1 MIRRLFHLGMFGPNV
16 EDGVTW
22 EIEHHLEERIEELLS
37 EGMTRAVAEAEARLT
52 FGDME
57 RVRSE
62 LIHLD
67 RTRDRK
73 VRVGH
78 MIEAIWQDA
87 RFAVR
92 GMRRNIGFTAAVVL
106 TLGLGI
112 GANSAMFSVVDAL
125 LLRPLPYARPNELM
139 ENLIR
144 SSPDDHEMPYLQWDF
159 AREWQQKA
167 TFASSIL
174 LHQRTNALYIGGTEA
189 VTLGVEG
196 VSPEFVRTIGIAP
209 AVGRSI
215 TADDAKPGAPD
226 VVIISDAFWK
236 TQLASDPNVIGRTLV
251 LGGKSVPFTVIGV
264 MPKGFKFPEYSETA
278 FWVPLHTD
286 GTLFGRKQ
294 QMVYGLARISEER
307 LASAAAQARVLSGSL
322 FKATDASSKDFIGF
336 KSMQSARASN
346 RDIRQAMWMLSG
358 AVALILLVACF
369 NMINLLLVRSAA
381 RTRELSV
388 RMAIGA
394 SRIRVIRQLMT
405 EALVMALLSGVVAVL
420 LALVA
425 LQAMGTIMPESI
437 TFFSPYR
444 IGMEMRGLAFT
455 FAVACLSG
463 LAFGMIPAFMAVRRN
478 SPATDAGLTNY
489 GGRGRAGTRLRR
501 VLVVLETAMSVT
513 LMIGAF
519 LLIHSFVR
527 LMRVDPGFDTR
538 NIAMMKM
545 TVSSSR
551 HGDAAER
558 ATYLDRLKTRIEA
571 IPGVT
576 GTTISSGLPPGVNLS
591 FGVELAPE
599 GAPAPLANQPP
610 IIPNAEV
617 QPDFFDVMGV
627 NVIAGRAFDR
637 NDAGTS
643 NVILDEDMA
652 RYMWPDG
659 SALGKRFRMQKNDSA
674 MTVVGVVKDL
684 KLMGPAA
691 KEGDFSM
698 LYPLTRD
705 AGGFLSMA
713 VKTKGD
719 MKALLP
725 EIRRAVR
732 EIDPGQPIESLA
744 SGTDEY
750 LESVGMPR
758 FLLAV
763 MTALGG
769 TALVLAALGLYGV
782 LAFGVAQ
789 RSHEMAVRIAL
800 GARPFHVGFLVI
812 EEGLLLAAA
821 GIAIGVAGA
830 LVLSKLI
837 ATALYDVRP
846 AEPGSYLLV
855 ALTMLVV
862 ALIACWVP
870 ARRATRIAPSMA
882 MRVQ

>member
-1 MIRRLFHLGMFGPNV
+1 MKRRLFHLGMFGPRV
-16 EDGVTW
+16 EEGVSW
-22 EIEHHLEERIEELLS
+22 EIEHHLEERIDELVS
-37 EGMTRAVAEAEARLT
+37 QGMTRAEAEQEARKT

-67 RTRDRK
+67 RARDRK

-78 MIEAIWQDA
+78 TMEAVWQVV
-87 RFAVR
+87 RFAGR
-92 GMRRNIGFTAAVVL
+92 AMRRNVGFTLAVVL

-125 LLRPLPYARPNELM
+125 LLRPLPYAHPNELM
-139 ENLIR
+139 ENVVK
-144 SSPDDHEMPYLQWDF
+144 SSPDEDGMPYLQWDF
-159 AREWQQKA
+159 AREWQEKA
-167 TFASSIL
+167 TFASSVL
-174 LHQRTNALYIGGTEA
+174 LHQRSNALYIGGTEA

-209 AVGRSI
+209 AMGRGI
-215 TADDAKPGAPD
+215 TADDARPGAPD
-226 VVIISDAFWK
+226 VVIISHGFWK
-236 TQLASDPNVIGRTLV
+236 TQLASDPNVIGRTIA
-251 LGGKSVPFTVIGV
+251 LGGKSTPFTVIGV

-278 FWVPLHTD
+278 FWMPLHSD

-294 QMVYGLARISEER
+294 QMVYGLARIAEDR
-307 LASAAAQARVLSGSL
+307 LASAEAQARTMSSSL
-322 FKATDASSKDFIGF
+322 FKAKDPASRQFIGF
-336 KSMQSARASN
+336 KSVQSSRASN

-358 AVALILLVACF
+358 AVVLILLVAGF

-381 RTRELSV
+381 RTRELAV

-405 EALVMALLSGVVAVL
+405 EAFVMALLSGVVAVL
-420 LALVA
+420 LALLA
-425 LQAMGTIMPESI
+425 LQAMDTIMPESI

-444 IGMEMRGLAFT
+444 IGMGVRGLFFT
-455 FAVACLSG
+455 FIVACLSG

-501 VLVVLETAMSVT
+501 ALVVLETAMSVT

-538 NIAMMKM
+538 DLAILKL
-545 TVSSSR
+545 TISSSR

-558 ATYLDRLKTRIEA
+558 AMYLERLKARIGA

-576 GTTISSGLPPGVNLS
+576 GSTIAAGLPPSVNLS

-599 GAPAPLANQPP
+599 GAPAPLANQPM
-610 IIPNAEV
+610 IVPNAEV
-617 QPDFFDVMGV
+617 QPEFFDIMGV
-627 NVIAGRAFDR
+627 RVIAGRAFDR

-652 RYMWPDG
+652 RYLWPDG
-659 SALGKRFRMQKNDSA
+659 SALGKRFHLQQRDSA
-674 MTVVGVVKDL
+674 LTVVGVVRNL
-684 KLMGPAA
+684 KMMGPAG

-698 LYPLTRD
+698 LYPLSRE

-719 MKALLP
+719 VKALLP

-732 EIDPGQPIESLA
+732 EVDSGQPIESIV
-744 SGTDEY
+744 SGTDAY
-750 LESVGMPR
+750 LESVDMPR

-769 TALVLAALGLYGV
+769 TALILAALGLYGV

-789 RSHEMAVRIAL
+789 RSQEMAVRIAL
-800 GARPFHVGFLVI
+800 GARPFHVRAIVI

-821 GIAIGVAGA
+821 GVVIGAGGA

-837 ATALYDVRP
+837 ASALYEVRP
-846 AEPGSYLLV
+846 AEPGSYVLV
-855 ALTMLVV
+855 AVTMLAV